1 MSLCRL
7 VKLDTLKKLLL
18 SATAF
23 LLYAL
28 VMANYIHAASLFLTF
43 LGPEKL
49 PYALVASASFIL
61 LFSFLSSVISIRF
74 ASHQMFFGMMA
85 FIFLNFLVLT
95 FVTTGTAVHVF
106 YFMILSLI
114 LANVQEILMLNFA
127 NSMLTPLQAK
137 SFLPTVISYMSIG
150 AITGAFFALPYQ
162 EIHEALGIGY
172 LPMTGLLILMLLIIV
187 TSRFFKKEIY
197 ANFSPQSLKTYK
209 QDFKSSLKLIFD
221 STNLYKLVGV
231 IVILAAGIHVMMEFK
246 LKTVLSMNF
255 GHVELTEVL
264 SLIYMINRI
273 AVLVMTT
280 FFAKKLLF
288 RFGVTNMLI
297 TYPVMLFSALGL
309 AVVFQLNVYAV
320 ILAYIVYNIFQ
331 LAFFGISTTQI
342 LSVIPKKNQQSV
354 FYLIRGILTAAATVV
369 FSLILLIY
377 SYNISLES
385 TLNTGMTM
393 AACVLLFYAGI
404 KTKEKYEITLKENLF
419 KEDEYLKLKSID
431 LLAEKV
437 SKDRG
442 EKDLR
447 RLLNIPTI
455 SQDVR
460 SRVMASIG
468 IIGNYQTIMD
478 LTKVLLST
486 ESSKVKVEAIHAI
499 DNIIRKQKDFN
510 RFPVTKHYLL
520 QAYEKILLSDQPQ
533 YVKMEVIDDLKY
545 FDLEDVID
553 FLEKNLQS
561 ESTNIRAN
569 TIKTLA
575 SFNDRGIIPFIEP
588 FLGARDLQIR
598 ASAIVSLWKYEE
610 MRPILTAK
618 IARLLTL
625 KSEEAVQN
633 SLYVIGSI
641 DAQWDKDY
649 VLRQMDHDNPHIR
662 TFALLTLIQLGE
674 TTRLDDLVKKML
686 MLVKEDDHTEIEF
699 ILSHYRY
706 FEEGV
711 KKTLI
716 RKIQQMKENEAQ
728 YFYNAFRDSRYVFNW
743 EESQLSKGADPGLKL

>member
-1 MSLCRL
+1 M
-7 VKLDTLKKLLL
+7 KPDTLKKLLL

-23 LLYAL
+23 VLYAL
-28 VMANYIHAASLFLTF
+28 VMANYIHAASLFLSF
-43 LGPEKL
+43 LGPENL
-49 PYALVASASFIL
+49 PFALVASAVFIL
-61 LFSFLSSVISIRF
+61 IFSFLSSVISIRF
-74 ASHQMFFGMMA
+74 ASHQMFFGVIL
-85 FIFLNFLVLT
+85 FIFLNFFVLT
-95 FVTTGTAVHVF
+95 FLTTGTFVHIF
-106 YFMILSLI
+106 YFMVLSVILG
-114 LANVQEILMLNFA
+114 NVQEILMLNFA
-127 NSMLTPLQAK
+127 DSMLTPLQAK
-137 SFLPTVISYMSIG
+137 SYLPTVISYMSIG

-162 EIHEALGIGY
+162 EIHEAVGIGY
-172 LPMTGLLILMLLIIV
+172 LPMIGLLILMLMIVV

-209 QDFKSSLKLIFD
+209 KDFKSSLKLIFD

-246 LKTVLSMNF
+246 LKTVLSLNY

-297 TYPVMLFSALGL
+297 MYPLMLFIALGL
-309 AVVFQLNVYAV
+309 AAVFQLNVLAV
-320 ILAYIVYNIFQ
+320 ILAYITYSIFQ

-354 FYLIRGILTAAATVV
+354 FYLIRGILTAATTVV

-377 SYNISLES
+377 SYDISLET
-385 TLNTGMTM
+385 TLNTGMAM
-393 AACVLLFYAGI
+393 LACALFVFVGL
-404 KTKEKYEITLKENLF
+404 KTKDRYENTLKENLF

-437 SKDRG
+437 SRDRG

-478 LTKVLLST
+478 LTKVLLAT
-486 ESSKVKVEAIHAI
+486 DSSKVKVEAIHAI

-520 QAYEKILLSDQPQ
+520 KAYEKILLSDQPQ

-561 ESTNIRAN
+561 DSVNIRAN
-569 TIKTLA
+569 AIKTLA

-588 FLGARDLQIR
+588 FLGVRDLHIR
-598 ASAIVSLWKYEE
+598 ASALVSLWKYEE
-610 MRPILTAK
+610 MRAALTAK
-618 IARLLTL
+618 LAKLLTL
-625 KSEEAVQN
+625 KSDRAIENA
-633 SLYVIGSI
+633 LYVIGAI
-641 DAQWDKDY
+641 GAKWDMDY
-649 VLRQMDHDNPHIR
+649 VLRQMDHDNTHIR

-674 TTRLDDLVKKML
+674 TARLDDLVKKML
-686 MLVKEDDHTEIEF
+686 TLAKEDDRFEIEF
-699 ILSHYRY
+699 ILSHYRH
-706 FEEGV
+706 FDEGV

-716 RKIQQMKENEAQ
+716 RKIQSMKEHEAQ

-743 EESQLSKGADPGLKL
+743 EESQLSRGV